1 MERERP
7 KSDELERTRRQLIR
21 LKWLT
26 TLVPALTIF
35 LYETVRHDVL
45 DHLLPIAYG
54 NLLVGLL
61 ALVLAYGFSEVV
73 FGIIGRLQVQALART
88 REVATLRAV
97 IQERERLS
105 RELHDGLAQLVSYL
119 LIRLDTVTNLITTD
133 RRQEAI
139 AELERLHAVAD
150 DLYADIHESIT
161 GLRSKVA
168 ERGLIPALRDY
179 LDEFEERHGIAVTL
193 ETDQAMEPVAPSV
206 GLQLFRIVQEAL
218 TNVRKHARAQ
228 HAWVALTSPR
238 RGVLELT
245 VADDGQGLDP
255 RTLDAGRRSLG
266 LASMRERAE
275 SLGGRFRIESHP
287 GGGTR
292 VVVTVPLA
300 SIPDKEQ
307 ADALA
312 RAAG

>member
-26 TLVPALTIF
+26 TRVPAWTIF

-206 GLQLFRIVQEAL
+206 GLQLR
-218 TNVRKHARAQ
+218 
-228 HAWVALTSPR
+228 
-238 RGVLELT
+238 
-245 VADDGQGLDP
+245 
-255 RTLDAGRRSLG
+255 RRSPMSG
-266 LASMRERAE
+266 SMR
-275 SLGGRFRIESHP
+275 GRSTP
-287 GGGTR
+287 G
-292 VVVTVPLA
+292 
-300 SIPDKEQ
+300 
-307 ADALA
+307 
-312 RAAG
+312 